1 MKEHPGTFAFGL
13 VFVILGIA
21 YLFDVYEVW
30 DIRPVRLW
38 PILLI
43 AVGAV
48 IALGGRSAGRGD
60 D

>member
-1 MKEHPGTFAFGL
+1 MKQHPGTFAFGV
-13 VFVILGIA
+13 VFVVLGIA
-21 YLFDVYEVW
+21 YLLDVYGAW

-48 IALGGRSAGRGD
+48 LAIGGRAGRRND